1 MRNLHCAYK
10 NFRSFGD
17 LLQQG
22 EALSSSSSGV
32 QPVRLGK
39 LLIVLVWRWTQM
51 NTDELRDFQMTRD
64 AFWTLSPKVKL
75 YLDSLCQ
82 DETTKLRTQS
92 MELKR
97 RRVDAD
103 LVLSSSDEGW
113 KRLWDVQRFVTCK
126 TRAGNHRHSC
136 QASSQSRYI
145 LHVKVFTFC
154 WSCKRKHD
162 MPLFAAHLALV
173 SWFKQYSTW
182 HWHGA
187 CKGH

>member
-1 MRNLHCAYK
+1 M
-10 NFRSFGD
+10 FS
-17 LLQQG
+17 
-22 EALSSSSSGV
+22 
-32 QPVRLGK
+32 
-39 LLIVLVWRWTQM
+39 
-51 NTDELRDFQMTRD
+51 EL
-64 AFWTLSPKVKL
+64 WSPKVKL

-145 LHVKVFTFC
+145 LHVKV
-154 WSCKRKHD
+154 
-162 MPLFAAHLALV
+162 PLFAAHLALV
-173 SWFKQYSTW
+173 SWLQQLRHLTLTRCMQRPLKRSPKCEVWIADPEFSEHRGCQGRRVLCPWKMHKMMPGRW
-182 HWHGA
+182 RENI
-187 CKGH
+187 